1 MIPAELFKILK
12 DDAIKVLYSIC
23 QQIWKTQKWPQDWKT
38 SIFFPITKKGSS
50 KDCSDYLT
58 GALTSHASKVML
70 KILQD
75 RLQQHLNKELPDI
88 QAGFRKGRETR
99 NQIAN
104 SHWIIEKAK
113 NSRKTST
120 SIKLTT
126 LKTLTLYE
134 SKEMEY
140 QTILPVSRETCMWV
154 RKQQ

>member
-1 MIPAELFKILK
+1 MPENLENPEMATGLK
-12 DDAIKVLYSIC
+12 MSN
-23 QQIWKTQKWPQDWKT
+23 
-38 SIFFPITKKGSS
+38 FFPISKKGSS
-50 KDCSDYLT
+50 IDCSDYLT
-58 GALTSHASKVML
+58 GALISHASKVIL

-75 RLQQHLNKELPDI
+75 RLQQHLNKELLDI

-99 NQIAN
+99 DQIAN

-120 SIKLTT
+120 SIKLTI

-140 QTILPVSRETCMWV
+140 QTILPVS
-154 RKQQ
+154 